1 MPVNRGRARVHP
13 KARRLRQFANGF
25 AEQTGRLY
33 PGFFDRFAV
42 GVGVTAIHAASSQ
55 IDEDVDLFQT
65 RHPRSEHCSIPL
77 HCLPGPGLDCP
88 GQHDNPM
95 PLAVEISREKVP
107 DLSIAARE
115 NNAKRPT
122 HGIVSAV
129 ASSAYIVSSKSVAIF
144 RIGRSN
150 ANPESL
156 IKLLTIETVF
166 SNNCVVFICRGDP
179 S

>member
-1 MPVNRGRARVHP
+1 MRH
-13 KARRLRQFANGF
+13 FANGF

-33 PGFFDRFAV
+33 PGLFDSFAV

-55 IDEDVDLFQT
+55 IDEDVNLFQS

-77 HCLPGPGLDCP
+77 HRLPGRGLNCP
-88 GQHDNPM
+88 SQHDNLM
-95 PLAVEISREKVP
+95 PLAVEISGEKVP
-107 DLSIAARE
+107 DLSIAASE
-115 NNAKRPT
+115 NNAKRST
-122 HGIVSAV
+122 HGIASAV

-144 RIGRSN
+144 RIGRSK

-166 SNNCVVFICRGDP
+166 SNNSVVLVCRGDR